1 MLFKS
6 LFFISTLFTA
16 LAAAAAAPEVL
27 PPAAPWH
34 GNSERLALAA
44 NDRWATP
51 AEQTNFQ
58 RSPDY
63 AQTTDY
69 VRSVVGASDL
79 LSLHSF
85 GTSVQGRALY
95 YVLAKK
101 PGANKPVVVVQGGI
115 HAGEIGRAH
124 V

>member
-63 AQTTDY
+63 AQTIDY

-85 GTSVQGRALY
+85 GTSIQGRWTWCSF
-95 YVLAKK
+95 
-101 PGANKPVVVVQGGI
+101 
-115 HAGEIGRAH
+115 RS
-124 V
+124 